1 MRLIART
8 LGCLALSATALLV
21 VAAACAAAAD
31 ASAPP
36 LPVQRLIVKLRGTSA
51 ASAMQGAPQAVSAL
65 AAHAGF
71 EVSATRHIVAGL
83 HLLEVRGGGALA
95 STLARLRADPRVEYA
110 EPDERRH
117 VLATPNDT
125 LFSGQ
130 WYLQNTQLAAVD
142 AVDAWDLT
150 TGSAGV
156 VVADLDTGV
165 RFEHPDLR
173 NATANRLLAGY
184 DMIGGDS
191 QGNFLT
197 ANDGDGRDPDASDPG
212 DWVSAADQKNALFA
226 NCTLT
231 NSTWHGTRV
240 AGILAALS
248 DNGEGIAGLSWSGW
262 LLPVRVLGKC
272 GGYDSDIL
280 AAMAWAAGLHVDG
293 VPDNPY
299 PARIINMSLGSV
311 GSCPASYQQIIDQ
324 LLQLGVLVVVSAGNE
339 GGPVDAPANCAGVAG
354 VAAVRQVGTK
364 VGFSSL
370 GPEIALSA
378 PGGNCVNTGA
388 GEPCLFSIQTTTNT
402 GKTAPV
408 ASTYT
413 DQFNFNV
420 GTSFSAPIVSGIA
433 ALMLSVNGN
442 LTSEQLIARLQSGAT
457 TPFPA
462 PQGVPVC
469 HGPAEAGDLQT
480 AECACTTQ
488 VCGAGMVNA
497 HGAVLE
503 ALRPIAAVT
512 LSGAVAPGTPVT
524 LDGSGSA
531 AACNANL
538 ASYQWTVVAPAT
550 NPPPIG
556 NPTGAVAT
564 VIAPAAP
571 ASYTLMLTVTDDSG
585 RSDSAQVIVTSSL
598 ASSGAPPRAGDTAC
612 LTPVSF
618 TVAALPAGGAGGAP
632 SGGGGGGGAAD
643 PVTLVTLLA
652 ALGALA
658 RRRRSQ

>member
-1 MRLIART
+1 MRLSVRT
-8 LGCLALSATALLV
+8 PGPLALCASALLV
-21 VAAACAAAAD
+21 LTAQCASAAA

-36 LPVQRLIVKLRGTSA
+36 PPVQRLIVKLRGASA

-65 AAHAGF
+65 AVRAGF
-71 EVSATRHIVAGL
+71 EVSGTRHIVAGM
-83 HLLEVRGGGALA
+83 HLLEVRSGGTL
-95 STLARLRADPRVEYA
+95 SNTLARLRADPRVEYA

-130 WYLQNTQLAAVD
+130 WHLQSTAVAAVD

-150 TGSAGV
+150 AGSAGV
-156 VVADLDTGV
+156 VIADLDTGV

-173 NATANRLLAGY
+173 GTTANHLLAGY

-226 NCTLT
+226 SCTVT

-240 AGILAALS
+240 AGILAALT
-248 DNGEGIAGLSWSGW
+248 DNGTGIAGLNWSGW

-293 VPDNPY
+293 VADNPY
-299 PARIINMSLGSV
+299 PARIINMSLGAV

-378 PGGNCVNTGA
+378 PGGNCVNTAA

-402 GKTAPV
+402 GTTAPE

-442 LTSEQLIARLQSGAT
+442 LTSEQLIARLQSGAM

-462 PQGVPVC
+462 PQGVPMC
-469 HGPAEAGDLQT
+469 HVPAGAGDLQT

-488 VCGAGMVNA
+488 VCGAGMVSA

-503 ALRPIAAVT
+503 ALRPIAAIA
-512 LSGAVAPGTPVT
+512 LSGTVAPGTPVS

-531 AACNANL
+531 AACNANI
-538 ASYQWTVVAPAT
+538 ASYQWTVLAPAT
-550 NPPPIG
+550 NPPVIS
-556 NPTGAVAT
+556 NPTAAIAS
-564 VIAPAAP
+564 VIAPAAS
-571 ASYTLMLTVTDDSG
+571 ANYTLMLTVTDDSG
-585 RSDSAQVIVTSSL
+585 RSDSAQVIVTSTL
-598 ASSGAPPRAGDTAC
+598 ASSGAPPRAGDSPC

-618 TVAALPAGGAGGAP
+618 TVSSLPAGGAGGAP
-632 SGGGGGGGAAD
+632 SGGGGGGAAD

-652 ALGALA
+652 ALSALA
-658 RRRRSQ
+658 RRRRS